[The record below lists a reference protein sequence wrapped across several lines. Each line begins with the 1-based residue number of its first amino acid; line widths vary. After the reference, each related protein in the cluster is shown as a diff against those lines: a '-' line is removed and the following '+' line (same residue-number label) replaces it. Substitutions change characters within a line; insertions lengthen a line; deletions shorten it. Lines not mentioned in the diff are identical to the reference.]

1 MFKIIESLQA
11 VEKAVNYFRKK
22 LHHRCLTGSEIRLSL
37 FVFRFF
43 CLGSCQISMME
54 YFLRQFPVGIYLLK
68 VSNESTSA
76 NLTKWSNT
84 PTICRQQPTNCLGVF
99 NHFVGLALASFW
111 CLYYCFWTYFTP
123 CSIVSIANFEHV
135 IAGWVVN
142 G

>member
-43 CLGSCQISMME
+43 CLGSCQISMMK

-68 VSNESTSA
+68 VNNESTSA

-84 PTICRQQPTNCLGVF
+84 LQQ
-99 NHFVGLALASFW
+99 FVGSSRRIVW
-111 CLYYCFWTYFTP
+111 VCLTILWGWHWRLSGVY
-123 CSIVSIANFEHV
+123 IIAFEHISHLV
-135 IAGWVVN
+135 LLFLLLTLN
-142 G
+142 M

>member
-11 VEKAVNYFRKK
+11 IEKTVNYFRKK
-22 LHHRCLTGSEIRLSL
+22 LHHRCLTRSEIHLSL

-68 VSNESTSA
+68 VNNESTSA

-84 PTICRQQPTNCLGVF
+84 LQQ
-99 NHFVGLALASFW
+99 FVGSSRRIVW
-111 CLYYCFWTYFTP
+111 VCLTILWGWHWRLYGVY
-123 CSIVSIANFEHV
+123 IIAFEHISHLV
-135 IAGWVVN
+135 LLFLLLTLN
-142 G
+142 M